1 MSEETKNNIKNVNID
16 NKDINLLKKGSLIM
30 YSKEKTITNIETK
43 ETVNNIIEVTKSIV
57 KLQFN
62 ESIPKFIQ

>member
-1 MSEETKNNIKNVNID
+1 
-16 NKDINLLKKGSLIM
+16 M